1 MSPASGPSVGY
12 NHGMN
17 RRLCLAFLCLMLAAC
32 ASRQANTREV
42 LPRVD
47 NSFFD
52 REPCKPTSTASLSSK
67 QVTGLD
73 TLPAAVRNRVL
84 DNLPLQAVGSTERA
98 KCQDL
103 AARLLEDRL
112 RALCWLEARVTG
124 DTGTGTPAAPPRLS
138 VQLGASYQ
146 VDTIIW
152 VSENKNVK
160 VAPTRVI
167 EAAKSALPKDNACTA
182 STLEDIRARVSKL
195 GDFQQVVVMPG
206 PADRQQKKVTL
217 VVDIKEE
224 TPPAL
229 QEKAPPPQN
238 KAATP
243 K

>member
-1 MSPASGPSVGY
+1 
-12 NHGMN
+12 
-17 RRLCLAFLCLMLAAC
+17 MLAAC

-47 NSFFD
+47 NSFFV
-52 REPCKPTSTASLSSK
+52 REPCKPTSTASLSPK

-73 TLPAAVRNRVL
+73 ELPASVRNRVL
-84 DNLPLQAVGSTERA
+84 DNLPLQAVGSTERV
-98 KCQDL
+98 KCQDT

-124 DTGTGTPAAPPRLS
+124 EAGGPPAAQPRLN
-138 VQLGASYQ
+138 VQLGARYQ

-160 VAPTRVI
+160 VSPTRVI

-182 STLEDIRARVSKL
+182 STLEDIRSRVARL

-224 TPPAL
+224 TPPAPATP
-229 QEKAPPPQN
+229 APPP
-238 KAATP
+238 ATQKP
-243 K
+243 ASPPAPQR

>member
-1 MSPASGPSVGY
+1 
-12 NHGMN
+12 MN
-17 RRLCLAFLCLMLAAC
+17 RRLSLAFLSLMLAAC

-47 NSFFD
+47 NSFFV
-52 REPCKPTSTASLSSK
+52 REQCEPTSTASLSPK

-73 TLPAAVRNRVL
+73 ELPASVRNRVL
-84 DNLPLQAVGSTERA
+84 DNLPLQAVGSTKRA

-124 DTGTGTPAAPPRLS
+124 DAGTSTPAAPPRLS

-152 VSENKNVK
+152 VSENKNAK

-182 STLEDIRARVSKL
+182 STLEDIRARVARL

-224 TPPAL
+224 TPPAPATP
-229 QEKAPPPQN
+229 APPPAPQ
-238 KAATP
+238 KPASPPASQR
-243 K
+243 